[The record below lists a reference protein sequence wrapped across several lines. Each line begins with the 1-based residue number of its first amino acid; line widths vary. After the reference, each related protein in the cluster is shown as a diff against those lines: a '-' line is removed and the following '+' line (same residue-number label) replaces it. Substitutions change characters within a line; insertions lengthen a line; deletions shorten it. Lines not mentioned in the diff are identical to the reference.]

1 MDHEYE
7 LYHHGVK
14 GMKWGRRKKSNV
26 SSGRVNNKHSSK
38 NERSY
43 RTKEILKKSAITN
56 GKRLALGMLVA
67 EGAVSAVLYAS
78 NPAYPIAVQLVDKMV
93 MGALGSMVAGSL
105 MATTAEVA
113 IDAAATYKHNK
124 SISSSGRR

>member
-1 MDHEYE
+1 
-7 LYHHGVK
+7 
-14 GMKWGRRKKSNV
+14 MKWGRRKKSNV